1 MKLSPVS
8 TLLIFVLL
16 FSHTKAQEFNLEASI
31 EQGSTLYSSKCSS
44 CHMVNG
50 NGIQGVYPPL
60 TGADSLMKDIP
71 RLVASILEGVEGTT
85 KVNGVEYNGTM
96 QSYSLTDKEV
106 ADLLNYMRNS
116 WGNEGEVIVPV
127 EIQHALEKENKEQ

>member
-1 MKLSPVS
+1 MKLFPLS

-16 FSHTKAQEFNLEASI
+16 FSHVKAQEFNFEASV
-31 EQGSTLYSSKCSS
+31 ERGSTLYSSNCSS

-50 NGIQGVYPPL
+50 TGMQGVYPPL
-60 TGADSLMKDIP
+60 TGADSLMNDIP
-71 RLVASILEGVEGTT
+71 RLVVSILEGVEGTT

-116 WGNEGEVIVPV
+116 WGNEGEIIVPE
-127 EIQHALEKENKEQ
+127 EIQPALEKENKEQ